1 MTIER
6 LPLLVTPEGEWRP
19 EPTERPTIV
28 LPGSF
33 NPVHE
38 GHWGLARVAA
48 EMLGGR
54 VAFEL
59 SLRNVDKPDLD
70 LAEVHRR
77 LEPFRGRAAVWLTR
91 APRFLDKA
99 VLFPNAT
106 FVVGADTAARL
117 VSPRYYENDTA
128 AMRRALDELA
138 SHGARFFV
146 AARARA
152 DGELET
158 LIDLSLPGGFEWM
171 FREIPAA
178 NFRLDVSSTRL
189 RSEGVRA

>member
-19 EPTERPTIV
+19 EPNERPTIV

-38 GHWGLARVAA
+38 GHWGLARTAA
-48 EMLGGR
+48 EMLGGD

-70 LAEVHRR
+70 LADVRRR

-91 APRFLDKA
+91 APRFLDKV

-106 FVVGADTAARL
+106 FIVGADTAARL
-117 VSPRYYENDTA
+117 VSPRYYENDA
-128 AMRRALDELA
+128 AALWRAMDELA
-138 SHGARFFV
+138 SRGARFLV
-146 AARARA
+146 AARSRA
-152 DGELET
+152 DGQLET
-158 LIDLSLPGGFEWM
+158 LADLPLPSGYERM
-171 FREIPAA
+171 FVEIPPAK
-178 NFRLDVSSTRL
+178 FRLDVSSTRL
-189 RSEGVRA
+189 RIEGTE